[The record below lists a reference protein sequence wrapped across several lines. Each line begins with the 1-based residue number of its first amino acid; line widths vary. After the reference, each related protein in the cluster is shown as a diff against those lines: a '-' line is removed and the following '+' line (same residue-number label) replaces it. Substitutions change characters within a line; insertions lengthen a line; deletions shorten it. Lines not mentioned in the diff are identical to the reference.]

1 MSNDFKLVKKAG
13 KILLPWIKEKL
24 ISKKTTYVLLRI
36 SLFSIIAILVGR
48 YANIFAGI
56 LLEAIGILYEMGYQI
71 TTEQELK
78 ISLDNLAN
86 KIISP
91 TINIPID
98 AIVPKNYTYLP
109 EKLTSPIQIFI
120 NEKIVEALEDLF
132 KINRKDTGTCYFP
145 PERIQ
150 SGIVWIVQDAD
161 INTYA
166 IIAKHFDEK
175 VLLDEQGY
183 IWSTNITDPK
193 EFDKSVESGDNVLEH
208 IKIANKKAEKEVET
222 GGQGQKLPALLRLQ
236 FVRKQKKEGFLI
248 PDIQSFSSSLL
259 SSTNAK
265 KYYFRTDLFQKNVF
279 ILDVSQIEE
288 AGGIE
293 FEKLGYFLGDYIVY
307 SDMAVVKWD
316 EKANV
321 LYLMFG
327 REVVNAY
334 KNVFINFLEEWKKD
348 QNKNLTAEI
357 LNTLQEKNQNDNG
370 STTIS

>member
-1 MSNDFKLVKKAG
+1 MIRVVKEAGKKLV
-13 KILLPWIKEKL
+13 LWIKGKL
-24 ISKKTTYVLLRI
+24 ISKKTSSVLLRI
-36 SLFSIIAILVGR
+36 SLFSFTAILIGKFL
-48 YANIFAGI
+48 NLFAGI
-56 LLEAIGILYEMGYQI
+56 LLEVIGMLYEIGYQ
-71 TTEQELK
+71 TTAEQELR

-98 AIVPKNYTYLP
+98 VIVPKNCVHLP
-109 EKLTSPIQIFI
+109 KKLTSPIQIFI

-132 KINRKDTGTCYFP
+132 KIYKEDTHTYYFP

-150 SGIVWIVQDAD
+150 SGMVWIVQDAD

-175 VLLDEQGY
+175 VLLDERGY

-193 EFDKSVESGDNVLEH
+193 EFDKSTESGNNVLEH
-208 IKIANKKAEKEVET
+208 IKKANNKANIEVET
-222 GGQGQKLPALLRLQ
+222 GGQGQKIPALLRLQ
-236 FVRKQKKEGFLI
+236 FVRKQKKEGILI
-248 PDIQSFSSSLL
+248 PDIQSFCSSLL

-265 KYYFRTDLFQKNVF
+265 NYYFKTDLFKKNVF
-279 ILDVSQIEE
+279 ILDVSKIEE
-288 AGGIE
+288 DEGRE
-293 FEKLGYFLGDYIVY
+293 FEKLGFFLGDYIIY
-307 SDMAVVKWD
+307 SDMAVIKWD
-316 EKANV
+316 ERANV

-327 REVVNAY
+327 REVVEAY
-334 KNVFINFLEEWKKD
+334 KNVFINFLQVWKEDASKD
-348 QNKNLTAEI
+348 VTTVI